1 LRTRKLHA
9 RRREQRRIGAAWSAM
24 ASRELRARARYAQG
38 GRQRLGKREERLG
51 AGAEK
56 YRGWKNQTRVGE
68 DEDLAT
74 G

>member
-1 LRTRKLHA
+1 
-9 RRREQRRIGAAWSAM
+9 M

-74 G
+74 GWSPGLYCGEQNIKEEAAWG

>member
-1 LRTRKLHA
+1 
-9 RRREQRRIGAAWSAM
+9 M